1 MRAMIAVMTLTAWIL
16 LLATAGGCEKT
27 IKEGV
32 NRVPLGAP
40 VSR

>member
-1 MRAMIAVMTLTAWIL
+1 MRAMIAVITLTASIL
-16 LLATAGGCEKT
+16 LFAGGCEKT

-32 NRVPLGAP
+32 NRTPLTEP